1 MVSLSNMEAIQKKR
15 VASGTKTWSSTTPR
29 LLVVSS
35 YASKKLLYT
44 IGWLRDDYPENHRE
58 QGGLLIGYEIMDAEG
73 NPIRAEVTDILV
85 AKADIRS
92 PGYIEWSGMEDIR
105 LQRQFF
111 EKQEELSKTNPEL
124 ADALKI
130 IGWWHTHPNY
140 LPVFMSE
147 TDMET
152 QRLKFSKPNQ
162 YSLVLNPHRG
172 IFRAFAGCNAE
183 EVPVIM
189 LLEHEP
195 AENSTTHSLVAP
207 PLKEPRKGKSK
218 KEKQRQHTRRK
229 KRKNKKRK

>member
-1 MVSLSNMEAIQKKR
+1 MVILSNMEAIQQKR
-15 VASGTKTWSSTTPR
+15 VASGTKTWVSSTPR
-29 LLVVSS
+29 LLVVNSH
-35 YASKKLLYT
+35 ASKELFDT
-44 IGWLRDDYPENHRE
+44 IGWLRDDYPENHCE
-58 QGGLLIGYEIMDAEG
+58 QGGLLIGYEITDAEG
-73 NPIRAEVTDILV
+73 NPIRAEVTGILV

-111 EKQEELSKTNPEL
+111 EKKEKQAKIDPEL
-124 ADALKI
+124 AARLKI
-130 IGWWHTHPNY
+130 LGWFHTHTFRT
-140 LPVFMSE
+140 PVFMSE
-147 TDMET
+147 TDMGT

-172 IFRAFAGCNAE
+172 IFRVFAGCNAE

-207 PLKEPRKGKSK
+207 PLKGPRKGKSK